1 MDILDSLWNFI
12 LDFAEFIAFAI
23 VIGVV
28 FLFFY
33 DKYVQRKHSLLI
45 NYPVIGRF
53 RYFFE
58 LLREPMRQYFGDE
71 TFYESRDKVDWVYT
85 AAKNK
90 PNFMS
95 FSISQPFGGARFVMK
110 HTEHV
115 LNNEEVSKD
124 MSVTF
129 GAKREKP
136 FVAKSPIFRSAMSD
150 GALSPEAVRAFTL
163 ASTNA
168 GFALNT
174 GEGGLTSNY
183 FFTHKP
189 DCANAGYLE
198 IVDSKPFAEFAY
210 RAASFFTNHA
220 LALKLYRK
228 LMLNKKTQNTYI
240 YDPGSHALFRVK
252 WDAPLELFPTE
263 VPNDM
268 PDLTLQIGSG
278 LYGVRDKE
286 GKFDPLRY
294 EKTMRF
300 CKMTEIKIA
309 QGAKQTGGKI
319 IGGKVTADIAYY
331 RGVEEGK
338 DLISPNRFPYANTID
353 ELMDFVGTL
362 QNISKKPV
370 GVKIVVSDMENL
382 DRIGALLE
390 ARKTAGKSIPD
401 FITVDGGDG
410 GSATA
415 PLELMESVGMTT
427 TNALYMLDTVLRKHN
442 LRDEMRIIASSK
454 ILTPDDVTIML
465 SLGAD
470 AVGIARG
477 FMMSAGC
484 IRARVCSGTGG
495 HVCPVGI
502 ATQDPKKRASFLV
515 VKQGQEIAHYHN
527 NLLKGVRTILAVMG
541 KASINELEKKNLT
554 YVNRQGHIYFH
565 VDEYFDQK
573 LKY

>member
-1 MDILDSLWNFI
+1 MLHNLWDFLVNFTEVILSILFLIIVALFI
-12 LDFAEFIAFAI
+12 
-23 VIGVV
+23 
-28 FLFFY
+28 Y
-33 DKYVQRKHSLLI
+33 DRYIQRKHSLLI

-53 RYFFE
+53 RYLFE

-115 LNNEEVSKD
+115 LNDNEVSKD

-129 GAKREKP
+129 GEKRELP
-136 FVAKSPIFRSAMSD
+136 FVASSPIFRSAMSD

-163 ASTNA
+163 GSTRS

-183 FFTHKP
+183 FYTHKP
-189 DCANAGYLE
+189 DANAGYLE
-198 IVDSKPFAEFAY
+198 IVKSKPMAELVFKITAFL
-210 RAASFFTNHA
+210 SNNS
-220 LALKLYRK
+220 LAIKFYRK
-228 LMLNKKTQNTYI
+228 MVLHKKTNNTYI
-240 YDPGSHALFRVK
+240 YDPSSHTLFRVN
-252 WDAPLELFPTE
+252 WDAPLEAFPKE
-263 VPNDM
+263 VPDDM
-268 PDLTLQIGSG
+268 PDLVLQIGSG
-278 LYGVRDKE
+278 LYGVRDKDS
-286 GKFDPLRY
+286 KFDPLRY
-294 EKTMRF
+294 EKVMRF

-319 IGGKVTADIAYY
+319 IGKKVTADIAYY

-338 DLISPNRFPYANTID
+338 DLISPNRFPYADTID
-353 ELMDFVGTL
+353 ELMDFIGEL
-362 QNISKKPV
+362 QRISNKPV
-370 GVKIVVSDMENL
+370 GAKIVVSDMDNL
-382 DRIGALLE
+382 DKMGAILE
-390 ARKTAGKSIPD
+390 ARKAAGKPIPD

-427 TNALYMLDTVLRKHN
+427 SNALYMLDTVLRKHD
-442 LRDEMRIIASSK
+442 LRDDMRIIASSK
-454 ILTPDDVTIML
+454 ILTPDDVVIML

-484 IRARVCSGTGG
+484 IRARVCAGIGG
-495 HVCPVGI
+495 HICPVGI

-515 VKQGQEIAHYHN
+515 VKQGGEIANYHN
-527 NLLKGVRTILAVMG
+527 NLLKGIRTLLAVMG
-541 KASINELEKKNLT
+541 KAKIDDLKKENLT
-554 YVNRQGHIYFH
+554 YVNRQGNIYFNIN
-565 VDEYFDQK
+565 DYFAQK

>member
-1 MDILDSLWNFI
+1 MLHSIWLFLA
-12 LDFAEFIAFAI
+12 DFAELIVTIIFLLVIALFI
-23 VIGVV
+23 
-28 FLFFY
+28 Y
-33 DKYVQRKHSLLI
+33 DRYVQRQHSLLI

-85 AAKNK
+85 AAKDK

-115 LNNEEVSKD
+115 LNNEEVSD
-124 MSVTF
+124 DTSVTF
-129 GAKREKP
+129 GEKREKP

-163 ASTNA
+163 ASTSA
-168 GFALNT
+168 GFPLNT

-189 DCANAGYLE
+189 DCANANYLE
-198 IVDSKPFAEFAY
+198 IVESKPLAEFIFKTT
-210 RAASFFTNHA
+210 SLFTNHA
-220 LALKLYRK
+220 LALKFYRK

-252 WDAPLELFPTE
+252 WDAPLEAFPTE
-263 VPNDM
+263 VPKDM

-300 CKMTEIKIA
+300 CQMTEIKIA

-319 IGGKVTADIAYY
+319 IGSKVTADIAYY

-338 DLISPNRFPYANTID
+338 DLISPNRFPYADTID
-353 ELMDFVGTL
+353 ELLDFIGEL
-362 QNISKKPV
+362 QRISQKPV
-370 GVKIVVSDMENL
+370 GAKIVISDMNNL
-382 DRIGALLE
+382 DRLGALIKS
-390 ARKTAGKSIPD
+390 RKAAGKAIPD
-401 FITVDGGDG
+401 FLTVDGGDG

-427 TNALYMLDTVLRKHN
+427 SNALYMLDSVMRKHDF
-442 LRDEMRIIASSK
+442 RDDMRIIASSK

-465 SLGAD
+465 ALGAD

-515 VKQGQEIAHYHN
+515 VKQGIEIANYHN
-527 NLLKGVRTILAVMG
+527 NLIKGMKTILAVMG
-541 KASINELEKKNLT
+541 KKSINELEKESLT
-554 YVNRQGHIYFH
+554 YVNRQGHIYFNIN
-565 VDEYFDQK
+565 EYFANK

>member
-1 MDILDSLWNFI
+1 MLHAIWLFLEDFTELIATVLFI
-12 LDFAEFIAFAI
+12 IIIA
-23 VIGVV
+23 
-28 FLFFY
+28 LFVY
-33 DKYVQRKHSLLI
+33 DRYIQRQHSLLI

-95 FSISQPFGGARFVMK
+95 FSVSQPFGGARFLLK
-110 HTEHV
+110 HSAHV
-115 LNNEEVSKD
+115 LNNEEVSTE
-124 MSVTF
+124 MPVVF
-129 GAKREKP
+129 GPTRKTP
-136 FVAKSPIFRSAMSD
+136 FVAKSPIVRSAMSD
-150 GALSPEAVRAFTL
+150 GALSPEAVRAFTIG
-163 ASTNA
+163 ATKS

-183 FFTHKP
+183 FYTHKP
-189 DCANAGYLE
+189 DCDNAGYLE
-198 IVDSKPFAEFAY
+198 IVRP
-210 RAASFFTNHA
+210 NA
-220 LALKLYRK
+220 LAELVFKITSRLSNNALAIKFYRK
-228 LMLNKKTQNTYI
+228 IALNSKTENTYI
-240 YDPGSHALFRVK
+240 YDPGSHALFRVN
-252 WDAPLELFPTE
+252 WDAPLEAFPNE
-263 VPNDM
+263 VPEDM
-268 PDLTLQIGSG
+268 ADLILQIGSG
-278 LYGVRDKE
+278 LYGVRDSE
-286 GKFDPLRY
+286 GKFDPKRY

-300 CKMTEIKIA
+300 CRMTEIKIA

-319 IGGKVTADIAYY
+319 IGSKVTADIAYY

-338 DLISPNRFPYANTID
+338 DLISPNRFPFANTID
-353 ELMDFVGTL
+353 ELMDFIGEL
-362 QNISKKPV
+362 QGISNKPV
-370 GVKIVVSDMENL
+370 GAKIVISDMQHL
-382 DRIGALLE
+382 DDIGAILQRRKANGE
-390 ARKTAGKSIPD
+390 AIPD
-401 FITVDGGDG
+401 FLSVDGGDG

-427 TNALYMLDTVLRKHN
+427 SNALYMLDFVLRKYEI
-442 LRDEMRIIASSK
+442 REDMKIIASSK
-454 ILTPDDVTIML
+454 ILTPDDVAIML

-515 VKQGQEIAHYHN
+515 VKQGSEIANYHN
-527 NLLKGVRTILAVMG
+527 NLLKGIHTILAIMG
-541 KASINELEKKNLT
+541 KASIKELNKENLT
-554 YVNRQGHIYFH
+554 YVNKQGHIYF
-565 VDEYFDQK
+565 DIKQYFAQK

>member
-1 MDILDSLWNFI
+1 MLDAVWNFI
-12 LDFAEFIAFAI
+12 SDFLE
-23 VIGVV
+23 VIISVLFLLVV
-28 FLFFY
+28 LLAFY
-33 DKYVQRKHSLLI
+33 DRYVQRQHSLLI

-53 RYFFE
+53 RYLFE

-85 AAKNK
+85 AAKDK

-115 LNNEEVSKD
+115 LNNEEVSQD

-129 GAKREKP
+129 GPKRKKP
-136 FVAKSPIFRSAMSD
+136 FIAKSPVFRSAMSD

-163 ASTNA
+163 ASTKA
-168 GFALNT
+168 GFVLNT

-198 IVDSKPFAEFAY
+198 IVDSKPFAEFIFKL
-210 RAASFFTNHA
+210 ASFFSNHA
-220 LALKLYRK
+220 LALKFYRK

-240 YDPGSHALFRVK
+240 YDPGSHALFRVN
-252 WDAPLELFPTE
+252 WEAPLSVFPTE
-263 VPNDM
+263 IPKDM

-286 GKFDPLRY
+286 GKFDPARY
-294 EKTMRF
+294 EKVMRF
-300 CKMTEIKIA
+300 CQMTEIKIA

-319 IGGKVTADIAYY
+319 IGKKVTADIAYY

-338 DLISPNRFPYANTID
+338 DLISPNRFPFANTIE

-362 QNISKKPV
+362 QSISEKPV
-370 GVKIVVSDMENL
+370 GIKIVVSDMNNL
-382 DRIGALLE
+382 DRMGALLE
-390 ARKTAGKSIPD
+390 ARKKEGKAIPD

-427 TNALYMLDTVLRKHN
+427 SNALYMLDTVMRKHN
-442 LRDEMRIIASSK
+442 LRDDMCIIASSK

-465 SLGAD
+465 ALGAD

-515 VKQGQEIAHYHN
+515 IKQGQEIAHYHN

-541 KASINELEKKNLT
+541 KASINDLEKRNLT
-554 YVNRQGHIYFH
+554 YVNRQGHIYFN
-565 VDEYFDQK
+565 VDEYFDHK

>member
-1 MDILDSLWNFI
+1 MLHSIWLFLEK
-12 LDFAEFIAFAI
+12 FAELFATILFLLIIALFI
-23 VIGVV
+23 
-28 FLFFY
+28 Y
-33 DKYVQRKHSLLI
+33 DRYVQRQHSLLI

-71 TFYESRDKVDWVYT
+71 TFYESRDKVDWVYK
-85 AAKNK
+85 AAKDK

-95 FSISQPFGGARFVMK
+95 FSVSQPFSGSRYILK
-110 HTEHV
+110 HSAHV
-115 LNNEEVSKD
+115 LNNDEVD
-124 MSVTF
+124 NDITVTF
-129 GAKREKP
+129 GEKRAKP
-136 FVAKSPIFRSAMSD
+136 FVAKSPVFRSAMSD

-163 ASTNA
+163 GSVQA
-168 GFALNT
+168 GFPLNT

-189 DCANAGYLE
+189 DTKNAGYLE
-198 IVDSKPFAEFAY
+198 IVQPTPLAKFAY
-210 RAASFFTNHA
+210 KVTTFFSNHA
-220 LALKLYRK
+220 LSVKVYRK
-228 LMLNKKTQNTYI
+228 LLLNKKTQNTYI
-240 YDPGSHALFRVK
+240 YDPDSHSLFRVN
-252 WDAPLELFPTE
+252 WNAPLAAFPKE
-263 VPNDM
+263 VPSDM

-286 GKFDPLRY
+286 GNFDPVRY
-294 EKTMRF
+294 EKVMRF

-319 IGGKVTADIAYY
+319 IGKKVTADIAYY

-338 DLISPNRFPYANTID
+338 DLISPNRFPFANTID
-353 ELMDFVGTL
+353 ELMDFIGEL
-362 QNISKKPV
+362 QEISQKPV
-370 GVKIVVSDMENL
+370 GAKIVISDMNGVNN
-382 DRIGALLE
+382 IAKLLQE
-390 ARKTAGKSIPD
+390 RKAAGKAIPD
-401 FITVDGGDG
+401 FLTVDGGDG

-415 PLELMESVGMTT
+415 PLEMMESVGMIAS
-427 TNALYMLDTVLRKHN
+427 NALYILDKVLRENN
-442 LRDEMRIIASSK
+442 LRDDIRIIVSSK
-454 ILTPDDVTIML
+454 ILTPDDVAIML

-502 ATQDPKKRASFLV
+502 ATQDKKKRASFLV
-515 VKQGQEIAHYHN
+515 IKQGQETRNYHN
-527 NLLKGVRTILAVMG
+527 NLIKGLKTILAIMG
-541 KASINELEKKNLT
+541 KKSINDLSKANLT
-554 YVNRQGHIYFH
+554 YINKQGFIYFD
-565 VDEYFDQK
+565 VDRYFDEK

>member
-1 MDILDSLWNFI
+1 MIHSIWLFLEN
-12 LDFAEFIAFAI
+12 FAELIFSVLFLAVIALFI
-23 VIGVV
+23 
-28 FLFFY
+28 Y
-33 DKYVQRKHSLLI
+33 DRYVQRQHSLLI

-85 AAKNK
+85 AAKDK

-95 FSISQPFGGARFVMK
+95 FSVSQPFSGSRYILK
-110 HTEHV
+110 HSEHV
-115 LNNEEVSKD
+115 LNNDELSND
-124 MSVTF
+124 ISVTF
-129 GAKREKP
+129 GEKRAKP
-136 FVAKSPIFRSAMSD
+136 YVAKSPVFRSAMSD

-163 ASTNA
+163 GSTQA

-183 FFTHKP
+183 FYTHKP
-189 DCANAGYLE
+189 DCNHADYLE
-198 IVDSKPFAEFAY
+198 IVKSTPFAEAVFKTV
-210 RAASFFTNHA
+210 SFFSNNA
-220 LALKLYRK
+220 LAAKIYRK
-228 LMLNKKTQNTYI
+228 LLLNKKTENTYI
-240 YDPGSHALFRVK
+240 YDPVSHVLFRVN
-252 WDAPLELFPTE
+252 WNAPLEAFPTE
-263 VPNDM
+263 VPTDM

-294 EKTMRF
+294 EKVMRF
-300 CKMTEIKIA
+300 CRMTEIKIA

-319 IGGKVTADIAYY
+319 IGKKVTADIAYY

-338 DLISPNRFPYANTID
+338 DLISPNRFPFANTLD
-353 ELMDFVGTL
+353 ELMDFIGEL
-362 QNISKKPV
+362 QKISQKPV
-370 GVKIVVSDMENL
+370 GAKIVVSDMNHL
-382 DRIGALLE
+382 DNIGKLLE
-390 ARKTAGKSIPD
+390 QRKRDGKAIPD

-415 PLELMESVGMTT
+415 PLELMESVGMIT
-427 TNALYMLDTVLRKHN
+427 TNALYMLDAVLRKHG
-442 LRDEMRIIASSK
+442 LRDEIRVIASSK
-454 ILTPDDVTIML
+454 ILTPDDVAIML

-502 ATQDPKKRASFLV
+502 ATQDKKKRASFLV
-515 VKQGQEIAHYHN
+515 VKQGREIANYHN
-527 NLLKGVRTILAVMG
+527 NLIKGLKTILAIMG
-541 KASINELEKKNLT
+541 KKSIQDLSNKNLT
-554 YVNRQGHIYFH
+554 YINKQGFIYFD
-565 VDEYFDQK
+565 VDTYFDEK

>member
-1 MDILDSLWNFI
+1 MLDAVWNFI
-12 LDFAEFIAFAI
+12 SDFLE
-23 VIGVV
+23 VIISVLFLLVV
-28 FLFFY
+28 LLAFY
-33 DKYVQRKHSLLI
+33 DRYVQRQHSLLI

-53 RYFFE
+53 RYLFE

-85 AAKNK
+85 AAKDK

-115 LNNEEVSKD
+115 LNNEEVSQD

-129 GAKREKP
+129 GPKRKKP
-136 FVAKSPIFRSAMSD
+136 FIAKSPVFRSAMSD

-163 ASTNA
+163 ASTKA
-168 GFALNT
+168 GFVLNT

-198 IVDSKPFAEFAY
+198 IVDSKPFAEFIFKL
-210 RAASFFTNHA
+210 ASFFSNHA
-220 LALKLYRK
+220 LALKFYRK

-240 YDPGSHALFRVK
+240 YDPGSHALFRVN
-252 WDAPLELFPTE
+252 WEAPLSVFPTE
-263 VPNDM
+263 IPKDM

-286 GKFDPLRY
+286 GKFDPARY
-294 EKTMRF
+294 EKVMRF
-300 CKMTEIKIA
+300 CQMTEIKIA

-319 IGGKVTADIAYY
+319 IGKKVTADIAYY

-338 DLISPNRFPYANTID
+338 DLISPNRFPFANTIE

-362 QNISKKPV
+362 QSISEKPV
-370 GVKIVVSDMENL
+370 GIKIVVSDMNNL
-382 DRIGALLE
+382 DRMGALLE
-390 ARKTAGKSIPD
+390 ARKKEGKAIPD

-427 TNALYMLDTVLRKHN
+427 SNALYMLDTVMRKHN
-442 LRDEMRIIASSK
+442 LRDDMCIIASSK

-465 SLGAD
+465 ALGAD

-502 ATQDPKKRASFLV
+502 ATQDPKKRASFIV

-541 KASINELEKKNLT
+541 KASINDLEKRNLT
-554 YVNRQGHIYFH
+554 YVNRQGHIYFN
-565 VDEYFDQK
+565 VDEYFDHK

>member
-1 MDILDSLWNFI
+1 MIDNIWHFLGEFTELILSLF
-12 LDFAEFIAFAI
+12 FIAIIA
-23 VIGVV
+23 
-28 FLFFY
+28 LFIY
-33 DKYVQRKHSLLI
+33 DRYIQRKHSLLI

-53 RYFFE
+53 RYLFE
-58 LLREPMRQYFGDE
+58 VLREPMRQYFGDE

-95 FSISQPFGGARFVMK
+95 FSISQPFSGARFVMK

-115 LNNEEVSKD
+115 LNDNEVSQD

-129 GAKREKP
+129 GDKREKP

-163 ASTNA
+163 GSTKS
-168 GFALNT
+168 GFPLNT

-183 FFTHKP
+183 FYTHKP
-189 DCANAGYLE
+189 DFTNAGYLE
-198 IVDSKPFAEFAY
+198 VVGSKPLAEVVFKLT
-210 RAASFFTNHA
+210 SFLSNHA
-220 LALKLYRK
+220 LALKFYRK
-228 LMLNKKTQNTYI
+228 MVLNKKTGNTYI

-252 WDAPLELFPTE
+252 WNAPLESFPKE
-263 VPNDM
+263 VPEDM
-268 PDLTLQIGSG
+268 PDLVLQIGSG
-278 LYGVRDKE
+278 LYGVRDQD

-300 CKMTEIKIA
+300 CQMTEIKIA

-319 IGGKVTADIAYY
+319 IGKKVTADIAYY

-338 DLISPNRFPYANTID
+338 DLISPNRFPYADTVD
-353 ELMDFVGTL
+353 ELMDFIGEL
-362 QNISKKPV
+362 QRISKKPV
-370 GVKIVVSDMENL
+370 GAKIVVSDMNNL
-382 DRIGALLE
+382 DKLGAILE
-390 ARKTAGKSIPD
+390 TRKAAGKPIPD
-401 FITVDGGDG
+401 FLTVDGGDG

-442 LRDEMRIIASSK
+442 LRNDMRIIASSK

-465 SLGAD
+465 ALGAD

-495 HVCPVGI
+495 HICPVGI

-515 VKQGQEIAHYHN
+515 VKQGQEIANYHN
-527 NLLKGVRTILAVMG
+527 NLIKGIKTILAVMG
-541 KASINELEKKNLT
+541 KESINDLKKENLT
-554 YVNRQGHIYFH
+554 YVNRQGQIYFNINDH
-565 VDEYFDQK
+565 FEQK

>member
-1 MDILDSLWNFI
+1 MIDSIWHFLGEFTELILSLLFV
-12 LDFAEFIAFAI
+12 AI
-23 VIGVV
+23 VA
-28 FLFFY
+28 LFIY
-33 DKYVQRKHSLLI
+33 DRYIQRKHTLFI

-53 RYFFE
+53 RFFFE

-85 AAKNK
+85 AAKDK

-115 LNNEEVSKD
+115 LNNDEVSED
-124 MSVTF
+124 VSVTF
-129 GAKREKP
+129 GEKCEKP

-163 ASTNA
+163 ASTKA
-168 GFALNT
+168 GFPLNT

-183 FFTHKP
+183 FYTHKP
-189 DCANAGYLE
+189 DVSNADYLE
-198 IVDSKPFAEFAY
+198 IVKSKPLAELVFKITAFL
-210 RAASFFTNHA
+210 SNNS
-220 LALKLYRK
+220 LAIKFYRK
-228 LMLNKKTQNTYI
+228 MMLDKKAENTYI
-240 YDPGSHALFRVK
+240 YDPSSHALFRVK
-252 WDAPLELFPTE
+252 WDAPLEAFPTE
-263 VPNDM
+263 VPSDM
-268 PDLTLQIGSG
+268 PDLVLQIGSG
-278 LYGVRDKE
+278 LYGVRDDN
-286 GKFDPLRY
+286 GKFDPVRY

-319 IGGKVTADIAYY
+319 IGKKVTADIAYY

-338 DLISPNRFPYANTID
+338 DLISPNRFPFANTID
-353 ELMDFVGTL
+353 ELMDFIGEL
-362 QNISKKPV
+362 QSISKKPV
-370 GVKIVVSDMENL
+370 GVKIVVSDMNNL
-382 DRIGALLE
+382 DKIGALLE
-390 ARKTAGKSIPD
+390 ARKAAGKPIPD

-427 TNALYMLDTVLRKHN
+427 SNALYMLDTVLHKHN
-442 LRDEMRIIASSK
+442 LRDDIRIIVSSK

-465 SLGAD
+465 ALGAD

-484 IRARVCSGTGG
+484 IRARVCAGLGG

-515 VKQGQEIAHYHN
+515 VKQGGEIANYHN
-527 NLLKGVRTILAVMG
+527 NLIKGIKTILAVMG
-541 KASINELEKKNLT
+541 KPSINDLEKENLT
-554 YVNRQGHIYFH
+554 YVNRQGNIYFNIN
-565 VDEYFDQK
+565 EYFAQK

>member
-1 MDILDSLWNFI
+1 MLHSIWLFLEK
-12 LDFAEFIAFAI
+12 FAELFATILFLLIIALFI
-23 VIGVV
+23 
-28 FLFFY
+28 Y
-33 DKYVQRKHSLLI
+33 DRYVQRQHSLLI

-71 TFYESRDKVDWVYT
+71 TFYESRDKVDWVYK
-85 AAKNK
+85 AAKDK

-95 FSISQPFGGARFVMK
+95 FSVSQPFSGSRYILK
-110 HTEHV
+110 HSAHV
-115 LNNEEVSKD
+115 LNNDEVD
-124 MSVTF
+124 NDITVTF
-129 GAKREKP
+129 GEKRAKP

-163 ASTNA
+163 GSVQA
-168 GFALNT
+168 GFPLNT

-189 DCANAGYLE
+189 DTKNAGYLE
-198 IVDSKPFAEFAY
+198 IVQPTPLAKFAY
-210 RAASFFTNHA
+210 KVTTFFSNHA
-220 LALKLYRK
+220 LSVKVYRK
-228 LMLNKKTQNTYI
+228 LLLNKKTQNTYI
-240 YDPGSHALFRVK
+240 YDPDSHSLFRVN
-252 WDAPLELFPTE
+252 WNAPLAAFPKE
-263 VPNDM
+263 VPSDM

-286 GKFDPLRY
+286 GNFDPVRY
-294 EKTMRF
+294 EKVMRF

-319 IGGKVTADIAYY
+319 IGKKVTADIAYY

-338 DLISPNRFPYANTID
+338 DLISPNRFPFANTID
-353 ELMDFVGTL
+353 ELMDFIGEL
-362 QNISKKPV
+362 QEISQKPV
-370 GVKIVVSDMENL
+370 GAKIVISDMNGVNN
-382 DRIGALLE
+382 IAKLLQE
-390 ARKTAGKSIPD
+390 RKAAGKAIPD
-401 FITVDGGDG
+401 FLTVDGGDG

-415 PLELMESVGMTT
+415 PLEMMESVGMIAS
-427 TNALYMLDTVLRKHN
+427 NALYILDKVLRENN
-442 LRDEMRIIASSK
+442 LRDDIRIIVSSK
-454 ILTPDDVTIML
+454 ILTPDDVAIML

-502 ATQDPKKRASFLV
+502 ATQDKKKRASFLV
-515 VKQGQEIAHYHN
+515 IKQGQETRNYHN
-527 NLLKGVRTILAVMG
+527 NLIKGLKTILAIMG
-541 KASINELEKKNLT
+541 KKSINDLSKANLT
-554 YVNRQGHIYFH
+554 YINKQGFIYFD
-565 VDEYFDQK
+565 VDRYFDEK

>member
-1 MDILDSLWNFI
+1 MMLHSIWLFLEK
-12 LDFAEFIAFAI
+12 FAELFATILFLLIIALFI
-23 VIGVV
+23 
-28 FLFFY
+28 Y
-33 DKYVQRKHSLLI
+33 DRYVQRQHSLLI

-71 TFYESRDKVDWVYT
+71 TFYESRDKVDWVYK
-85 AAKNK
+85 AAKDK

-95 FSISQPFGGARFVMK
+95 FSVSQPFSGSRYILK
-110 HTEHV
+110 HSAHV
-115 LNNEEVSKD
+115 LNNDEVD
-124 MSVTF
+124 NDITVTF
-129 GAKREKP
+129 GEKRAKP
-136 FVAKSPIFRSAMSD
+136 FVAKSPVFRSAMSD

-163 ASTNA
+163 GSVQA
-168 GFALNT
+168 GFPLNT

-189 DCANAGYLE
+189 DTKNAGYLE
-198 IVDSKPFAEFAY
+198 IVQPTPLAKFAY
-210 RAASFFTNHA
+210 KVTTFFSNHA
-220 LALKLYRK
+220 LSVKVYRK
-228 LMLNKKTQNTYI
+228 LLLNKKTQNTYI
-240 YDPGSHALFRVK
+240 YDPDSHSLFRVN
-252 WDAPLELFPTE
+252 WNAPLAAFPKE
-263 VPNDM
+263 VPSDM

-286 GKFDPLRY
+286 GNFDPVRY
-294 EKTMRF
+294 EKVMRF

-319 IGGKVTADIAYY
+319 IGKKVTADIAYY

-338 DLISPNRFPYANTID
+338 DLISPNRFPFANTID
-353 ELMDFVGTL
+353 ELMDFIGEL
-362 QNISKKPV
+362 QEISQKPV
-370 GVKIVVSDMENL
+370 GAKIVISDMNGVNN
-382 DRIGALLE
+382 IAKLLQE
-390 ARKTAGKSIPD
+390 RKAAGKAIPD
-401 FITVDGGDG
+401 FLTVDGGDG

-415 PLELMESVGMTT
+415 PLEMMESVGMIAS
-427 TNALYMLDTVLRKHN
+427 NALYILDKVLRENN
-442 LRDEMRIIASSK
+442 LRDDIRIIVSSK
-454 ILTPDDVTIML
+454 ILTPDDVAIML

-502 ATQDPKKRASFLV
+502 ATQDKKKRASFLV
-515 VKQGQEIAHYHN
+515 IKQGQETRNYHN
-527 NLLKGVRTILAVMG
+527 NLIKGLKTILAIMG
-541 KASINELEKKNLT
+541 KKSINDLSKANLT
-554 YVNRQGHIYFH
+554 YINKQGFIYFD
-565 VDEYFDQK
+565 VDRYFDEK

>member
-1 MDILDSLWNFI
+1 MLHSIWLFLA
-12 LDFAEFIAFAI
+12 DFAELIITIIFLMVIALFI
-23 VIGVV
+23 
-28 FLFFY
+28 Y
-33 DKYVQRKHSLLI
+33 DRYVQRQHSLLI

-53 RYFFE
+53 RYLFE

-85 AAKNK
+85 AAKDK

-115 LNNEEVSKD
+115 LNNEEVSD
-124 MSVTF
+124 DVSVTF
-129 GAKREKP
+129 GKNREKP

-163 ASTNA
+163 ASTKA
-168 GFALNT
+168 GFPLNT

-183 FFTHKP
+183 FYTHKP
-189 DCANAGYLE
+189 DCTNAGYLE
-198 IVDSKPFAEFAY
+198 IIESKPLAEFVFKIV
-210 RAASFFTNHA
+210 SFFSNNA
-220 LALKLYRK
+220 LAIKIYRK
-228 LMLNKKTQNTYI
+228 MMLHGKAKNTFI
-240 YDPGSHALFRVK
+240 YDPSSHALFRVK
-252 WDAPLELFPTE
+252 WDAPLEVFPTD
-263 VPNDM
+263 VPKDM

-278 LYGVRDKE
+278 LYGVRDE
-286 GKFDPLRY
+286 SGKFDPLRY

-300 CKMTEIKIA
+300 CQMTEIKIA

-319 IGGKVTADIAYY
+319 IGAKVTADIAYY

-338 DLISPNRFPYANTID
+338 DLISPNRFPYANTIE
-353 ELMDFVGTL
+353 ELMDFIGEL
-362 QNISKKPV
+362 QEISKKPV
-370 GVKIVVSDMENL
+370 GAKIVVSDMNNL
-382 DRIGALLE
+382 DKMGALLE
-390 ARKTAGKSIPD
+390 ARKAAGKPIPD
-401 FITVDGGDG
+401 FLTVDGGDG

-427 TNALYMLDTVLRKHN
+427 SNALYMLDSVMRKHG
-442 LRDEMRIIASSK
+442 LRDDMKIIASSK

-465 SLGAD
+465 ALGAD

-515 VKQGQEIAHYHN
+515 VKQGQEIANYHN
-527 NLLKGVRTILAVMG
+527 NLIKGLKTILAVMG
-541 KASINELEKKNLT
+541 KESINDLEKENLT
-554 YVNRQGHIYFH
+554 YVNRQGNIYFNIN
-565 VDEYFDQK
+565 EYFTQK

>member
-1 MDILDSLWNFI
+1 MIDTIWNFLGNFTELI
-12 LDFAEFIAFAI
+12 LSLIFLAIIALFIYDRYI
-23 VIGVV
+23 QRQHT
-28 FLFFY
+28 LF
-33 DKYVQRKHSLLI
+33 I
-45 NYPVIGRF
+45 NYPVLGRF
-53 RYFFE
+53 RFLFE

-85 AAKNK
+85 AAKDK

-95 FSISQPFGGARFVMK
+95 FSISQPFSGARFVMK

-115 LNNEEVSKD
+115 LNNDEVSED
-124 MSVTF
+124 ISVTF
-129 GAKREKP
+129 GKRREKP
-136 FVAKSPIFRSAMSD
+136 FIAKSPIFRSAMSD

-163 ASTNA
+163 ASTKA
-168 GFALNT
+168 GFPLNT

-183 FFTHKP
+183 FYTHKP
-189 DCANAGYLE
+189 DCDNADYLE
-198 IVDSKPFAEFAY
+198 IIESKPLAEFIFKIV
-210 RAASFFTNHA
+210 SFLSNNA
-220 LALKLYRK
+220 LAIKFYRK
-228 LMLNKKTQNTYI
+228 MMLNDKAENTFI
-240 YDPGSHALFRVK
+240 YDPSSHALFRVK
-252 WDAPLELFPTE
+252 WDAPLEVFPTE
-263 VPNDM
+263 VPSDM

-278 LYGVRDKE
+278 LYGVRDKD

-300 CKMTEIKIA
+300 CQMTEIKIA

-319 IGGKVTADIAYY
+319 IGSKVTADIAYY

-338 DLISPNRFPYANTID
+338 NLISPNRFPYADTVD
-353 ELMDFVGTL
+353 ELMDFIGEL
-362 QNISKKPV
+362 QSISKKPV
-370 GVKIVVSDMENL
+370 GAKIVVSDMNNL
-382 DRIGALLE
+382 DKIGALLK
-390 ARKTAGKSIPD
+390 ARKAAGKAIPD
-401 FITVDGGDG
+401 FLTVDGGDG

-442 LRDEMRIIASSK
+442 LRDDVNIIASSK

-465 SLGAD
+465 ALGAD

-515 VKQGQEIAHYHN
+515 VKQGQEIANYHN
-527 NLLKGVRTILAVMG
+527 NLIKGMKTILAVMG
-541 KASINELEKKNLT
+541 KESINDLEKENLT
-554 YVNRQGHIYFH
+554 YVNRQGHIYF
-565 VDEYFDQK
+565 DINEYFAHK

>member
-1 MDILDSLWNFI
+1 MLHSIWLFLE
-12 LDFAEFIAFAI
+12 DFAEVIASILFLIIIALFI
-23 VIGVV
+23 
-28 FLFFY
+28 Y
-33 DKYVQRKHSLLI
+33 DRFIQRQHSLLI

-71 TFYESRDKVDWVYT
+71 DFYESRDKVDWVYT

-95 FSISQPFGGARFVMK
+95 FSVSQPFGGARFLLK
-110 HTEHV
+110 HSTHV
-115 LNNEEVSKD
+115 LNNEEISND

-129 GAKREKP
+129 GVNRPKP
-136 FVAKSPIFRSAMSD
+136 FVAKSPVIRSAMSD

-163 ASTNA
+163 GASKA

-183 FFTHKP
+183 FYTHKP
-189 DCANAGYLE
+189 DPENAKYLE
-198 IVDSKPFAEFAY
+198 IVNPRESIEKIFKLISKL
-210 RAASFFTNHA
+210 SNNV
-220 LALKLYRK
+220 LAIKFYRK
-228 LMLNKKTQNTYI
+228 MMLNKKTANTYI
-240 YDPGSHALFRVK
+240 YDPASHVLFRVNWK
-252 WDAPLELFPTE
+252 APLEAFPAE
-263 VPNDM
+263 VPEDM
-268 PDLTLQIGSG
+268 PDLLLQIGSG
-278 LYGVRDKE
+278 LYGVRDKD
-286 GKFDPLRY
+286 GKFDPERY
-294 EKTMRF
+294 QKVMRF

-319 IGGKVTADIAYY
+319 IGKKVTADIAYY

-338 DLISPNRFPYANTID
+338 DLISPNRFPFANTID
-353 ELMDFVGTL
+353 ELMDFVGEL
-362 QNISKKPV
+362 QELSEKPV
-370 GVKIVVSDMENL
+370 GAKIVVSDMNHL
-382 DRIGALLE
+382 NDLAAVLE
-390 ARKTAGKSIPD
+390 RRKQEGKAIPD
-401 FITVDGGDG
+401 FLSVDGGDG

-427 TNALYMLDTVLRKHN
+427 TNALYMLDFVLRKHHI
-442 LRDEMRIIASSK
+442 REDMRIIASSK
-454 ILTPDDVTIML
+454 ILTPDDVAIML

-502 ATQDPKKRASFLV
+502 ATQDAKKRASFLV
-515 VKQGQEIAHYHN
+515 VKQGGEIANYHN
-527 NLLKGVRTILAVMG
+527 NLLKGVRTVLAIMG
-541 KASINELEKKNLT
+541 KANINELQKENLT
-554 YVNRQGHIYFH
+554 YVNKQGHVYF
-565 VDEYFDQK
+565 DINEYFTQK

>member
-1 MDILDSLWNFI
+1 MLHSIWLFLE
-12 LDFAEFIAFAI
+12 DFAELIATVLFLIIIALFI
-23 VIGVV
+23 
-28 FLFFY
+28 Y
-33 DKYVQRKHSLLI
+33 DRFIQRQHSLLI

-71 TFYESRDKVDWVYT
+71 DFYESRDKVDWVYT

-95 FSISQPFGGARFVMK
+95 FSVSQPFGGARFLLK
-110 HTEHV
+110 HTAHV
-115 LNNEEVSKD
+115 LNNEEISNN

-129 GAKREKP
+129 GTNRPKP
-136 FVAKSPIFRSAMSD
+136 FIAKSPIIRSAMSD

-163 ASTNA
+163 GASKA

-183 FFTHKP
+183 FYTHKP
-189 DCANAGYLE
+189 DCANAEYLE
-198 IVDSKPFAEFAY
+198 IVKPREHIEKIFKIIS
-210 RAASFFTNHA
+210 RLSNNA
-220 LALKLYRK
+220 LAIKFYRK
-228 LMLNKKTQNTYI
+228 MMLNKKTENTYI
-240 YDPGSHALFRVK
+240 YDPASHVLFRVNWK
-252 WDAPLELFPTE
+252 APLDAFPTE
-263 VPNDM
+263 VPEDM
-268 PDLTLQIGSG
+268 PDLVLQIGSG
-278 LYGVRDKE
+278 LYGVRDND
-286 GKFDPLRY
+286 GKFDPQRY
-294 EKTMRF
+294 QKVMRF

-319 IGGKVTADIAYY
+319 IGKKVTADIAYY

-338 DLISPNRFPYANTID
+338 DLISPNRFPFANTID
-353 ELMDFVGTL
+353 ELMDFVGEL
-362 QNISKKPV
+362 QELSEKPV
-370 GVKIVVSDMENL
+370 GAKIVVSDMNHL
-382 DRIGALLE
+382 DEIAGILE
-390 ARKTAGKSIPD
+390 RRKQEGKAIPD
-401 FITVDGGDG
+401 FLSVDGGDG

-427 TNALYMLDTVLRKHN
+427 TNALYMLDFVLRKHHI
-442 LRDEMRIIASSK
+442 RDDMRIIASSK

-502 ATQDPKKRASFLV
+502 ATQDAKKRASFLV
-515 VKQGQEIAHYHN
+515 VKQGGEIANYHN
-527 NLLKGVRTILAVMG
+527 NLLKGVRTVLAIMG
-541 KASINELEKKNLT
+541 KANIDELDKENLT
-554 YVNRQGHIYFH
+554 YVNKQGHIYFNIN
-565 VDEYFDQK
+565 EYFAQK

>member
-1 MDILDSLWNFI
+1 MLHSIWLFLE
-12 LDFAEFIAFAI
+12 DFAELIASILFLLIIALFI
-23 VIGVV
+23 
-28 FLFFY
+28 Y
-33 DKYVQRKHSLLI
+33 DRYIQRQHSLLI

-71 TFYESRDKVDWVYT
+71 HFYESRDKVDWVYK
-85 AAKNK
+85 AAKDK

-115 LNNEEVSKD
+115 LNNDEVSDD

-129 GAKREKP
+129 GEKREKP
-136 FVAKSPIFRSAMSD
+136 YIAKSPIFRSAMSD

-163 ASTNA
+163 GAKHA
-168 GFALNT
+168 DFPINT

-183 FFTHKP
+183 FYTHKP
-189 DCANAGYLE
+189 DCDNAAYLE
-198 IVDSKPFAEFAY
+198 IVRPKAWIETIFKITSLL
-210 RAASFFTNHA
+210 SNNA
-220 LALKLYRK
+220 LAIKFYRR
-228 LMLNKKTQNTYI
+228 LMLNDKAENTYI
-240 YDPGSHALFRVK
+240 YDPGSHALFRVN
-252 WDAPLELFPTE
+252 WDAPIDAFPTE
-263 VPNDM
+263 VPEDM

-278 LYGVRDKE
+278 LYGVRDSK
-286 GKFDPLRY
+286 GNFDPKRY
-294 EKTMRF
+294 EKVMRF

-319 IGGKVTADIAYY
+319 MGSKVTADIAYY

-338 DLISPNRFPYANTID
+338 DLISPNRFPFADTID
-353 ELMDFVGTL
+353 ELMDFIGEL
-362 QNISKKPV
+362 QEISQKPV
-370 GVKIVVSDMENL
+370 GAKIVVSDMNNL
-382 DRIGALLE
+382 NRIAALLKT
-390 ARKTAGKSIPD
+390 RKAEGKAIPD
-401 FITVDGGDG
+401 FLTVDGGDG

-427 TNALYMLDTVLRKHN
+427 SNALYMLDTALRNHG
-442 LRDEMRIIASSK
+442 LREDIRIIASSK

-515 VKQGQEIAHYHN
+515 VKQGQEIANYHD
-527 NLLKGVRTILAVMG
+527 NLLKGVKTILAVMG
-541 KASINELEKKNLT
+541 KASINELSKENLT
-554 YVNRQGHIYFH
+554 YVNKQGNIFFNIN
-565 VDEYFDQK
+565 EYFTQK

>member
-1 MDILDSLWNFI
+1 MLHAIWLFLE
-12 LDFAEFIAFAI
+12 DFAEVIASILFLLIIALFI
-23 VIGVV
+23 
-28 FLFFY
+28 Y
-33 DKYVQRKHSLLI
+33 DRYVQRQHSLLI

-71 TFYESRDKVDWVYT
+71 NFYESRDKVDWVYT

-115 LNNEEVSKD
+115 LNNDEVSDD

-129 GAKREKP
+129 GEKREKP
-136 FVAKSPIFRSAMSD
+136 YVAKSPIFRSAMSD

-163 ASTNA
+163 GATHS
-168 GFALNT
+168 GFPLNT

-189 DCANAGYLE
+189 DCENAGYLE
-198 IVDSKPFAEFAY
+198 IVKSTPFAEFAY
-210 RAASFFTNHA
+210 KMTTLFSNHA
-220 LALKLYRK
+220 VAVKMYRK
-228 LMLNKKTQNTYI
+228 LLLNKKTQNTYI
-240 YDPGSHALFRVK
+240 YDPSSHALFRVN
-252 WDAPLELFPTE
+252 WDAPLEAFPTE
-263 VPNDM
+263 VPDDM

-294 EKTMRF
+294 EKVMRF

-319 IGGKVTADIAYY
+319 MGSKVTPDIAYY

-338 DLISPNRFPYANTID
+338 DLISPNRFPYADTID
-353 ELMDFVGTL
+353 ELMDFIGRL
-362 QNISKKPV
+362 QEISQKPV
-370 GVKIVVSDMENL
+370 GAKIVVSDMNNL
-382 DRIGALLE
+382 NRIGALLR
-390 ARKTAGKSIPD
+390 ARKAEGKAIPD
-401 FITVDGGDG
+401 FLTVDGGDG

-427 TNALYMLDTVLRKHN
+427 SNALYMLDSALRNHE
-442 LRDEMRIIASSK
+442 LREDIRIIASSK

-515 VKQGQEIAHYHN
+515 VKQGKEIANYHD
-527 NLLKGVRTILAVMG
+527 NLLKGVKTILAVMG
-541 KASINELEKKNLT
+541 KASIKELGKENLT
-554 YVNRQGHIYFH
+554 YVNKQGNIFFNIN
-565 VDEYFDQK
+565 EYFTQK

>member
-1 MDILDSLWNFI
+1 MLDAIWQFISDFMEVIISLIFLAVIALFI
-12 LDFAEFIAFAI
+12 
-23 VIGVV
+23 
-28 FLFFY
+28 Y
-33 DKYVQRKHSLLI
+33 DRYIQRKHTLFI

-53 RYFFE
+53 RFFFE

-85 AAKNK
+85 AAKDK

-115 LNNEEVSKD
+115 LNNDEVSD
-124 MSVTF
+124 DTTVTF
-129 GAKREKP
+129 GEKREKP

-163 ASTNA
+163 ASTKA

-183 FFTHKP
+183 FYTHKP
-189 DCANAGYLE
+189 DSANAGYLE
-198 IVDSKPFAEFAY
+198 IIESKPFSEFVFKIV
-210 RAASFFTNHA
+210 SFLSNNA
-220 LALKLYRK
+220 LAIKIYRK
-228 LMLNKKTQNTYI
+228 MMLHDKAENTFI
-240 YDPGSHALFRVK
+240 YDPASHALFRVK
-252 WDAPLELFPTE
+252 WDAPLEAFPTE
-263 VPNDM
+263 VPSDM

-278 LYGVRDKE
+278 LYGVRDDS

-300 CKMTEIKIA
+300 CQMTEIKIA

-319 IGGKVTADIAYY
+319 IGSKVTADIAYY

-353 ELMDFVGTL
+353 ELMDFIGQL
-362 QNISKKPV
+362 QEISKKPV
-370 GVKIVVSDMENL
+370 GAKIVVSDMNNL
-382 DRIGALLE
+382 DKLGALLKS
-390 ARKTAGKSIPD
+390 RKEAGKSIPD

-427 TNALYMLDTVLRKHN
+427 ANALYMLDTVMRKHN
-442 LRDEMRIIASSK
+442 LRDDMRIIASSK
-454 ILTPDDVTIML
+454 ILTPDDVVIML
-465 SLGAD
+465 ALGAD

-484 IRARVCSGTGG
+484 IRARVCAGLGG

-515 VKQGQEIAHYHN
+515 VKQGQEIANYHN
-527 NLLKGVRTILAVMG
+527 NLIKGVKTILAVMG
-541 KASINELEKKNLT
+541 KPSINDLEKENLT
-554 YVNRQGHIYFH
+554 YVNRQGNIYFN
-565 VDEYFDQK
+565 VNEYFTQK